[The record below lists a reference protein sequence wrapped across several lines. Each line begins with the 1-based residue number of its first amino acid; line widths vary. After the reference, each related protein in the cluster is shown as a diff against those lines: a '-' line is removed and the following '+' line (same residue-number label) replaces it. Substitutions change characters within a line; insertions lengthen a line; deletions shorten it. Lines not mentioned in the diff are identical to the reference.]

1 LPDGENAIAAR
12 RSRSSTRF
20 FWKPGI
26 SLEAVDVTQGRLALR
41 ARIEYGRG
49 MGHGGAL
56 NYGDAFSYA
65 LAKSADAP
73 LLFTGNDFL
82 ATDLIPALPPAA
94 EQSA

>member
-1 LPDGENAIAAR
+1 
-12 RSRSSTRF
+12 
-20 FWKPGI
+20 
-26 SLEAVDVTQGRLALR
+26 
-41 ARIEYGRG
+41 